1 MSNKPFTYVTIG
13 KLEVLMLML
22 LLYIMLFDASMSNK
36 PFTYVTIGKLE
47 VLMLMLLLYIML
59 FDASIRCRDQR
70 RQDNRNSVDDG

>member
-1 MSNKPFTYVTIG
+1 MLPTDHGHTHIYSTVHSYLREIG
-13 KLEVLMLML
+13 N
-22 LLYIMLFDASMSNK
+22 DASMSNK